1 MRTLFYFKCS
11 MHVLHLQ
18 QINKRTIMKY
28 LFVALLLIAT
38 FVFPSSIY
46 AHKIALFHKSK
57 NDAPTW
63 PQKGKRSINY
73 LPSIIQ
79 NDNTLYIYSDIP
91 MEDAMLTIKD
101 EYNNIIISSTITV
114 FPNQGSTFI
123 LTIDSGNY
131 IIELEYEDNY
141 YYGYFEVTQ

>member
-1 MRTLFYFKCS
+1 
-11 MHVLHLQ
+11 
-18 QINKRTIMKY
+18 MKY

-38 FVFPSSIY
+38 IVFPSFIY
-46 AHKIALFHKSK
+46 AHRIPLSHKSK
-57 NDAPTW
+57 NENPKW
-63 PQKGKRSINY
+63 SQKGARSINY
-73 LPSIIQ
+73 LPVITQ
-79 NDNTLYIYSDIP
+79 DDNTLCIYSDIP
-91 MEDAMLTIKD
+91 MEDAMLSIKD
-101 EYNNIIISSTITV
+101 EYNNTIITSIITV